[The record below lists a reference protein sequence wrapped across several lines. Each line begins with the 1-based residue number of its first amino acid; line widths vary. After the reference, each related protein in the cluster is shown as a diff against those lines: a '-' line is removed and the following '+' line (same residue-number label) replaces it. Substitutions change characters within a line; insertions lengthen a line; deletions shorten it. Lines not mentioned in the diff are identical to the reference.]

1 MCVCSRARACV
12 CGCLQKVVLHR
23 VAPVGVTVAQ
33 GSWTPCSGPLP
44 SLLPPTSLAPAP
56 AQIQVLIERVAA
68 RKAAM
73 CLI

>member
-1 MCVCSRARACV
+1 MSVCVCECMHMY
-12 CGCLQKVVLHR
+12 LQRVGFQR

-33 GSWTPCSGPLP
+33 ESGAPCSGPLP
-44 SLLPPTSLAPAP
+44 SLLPPTFLAPAP
-56 AQIQVLIERVAA
+56 AHIQVLIERAAA

>member
-1 MCVCSRARACV
+1 MCVRMCV
-12 CGCLQKVVLHR
+12 LAVNTRRVVFHK

-33 GSWTPCSGPLP
+33 GSWAPSSGPLP
-44 SLLPPTSLAPAP
+44 SFLPPPSLAPAP
-56 AQIQVLIERVAA
+56 AHIQVLIERVAA